1 MAGLTPPPQAAE
13 ALDRA
18 TAALNRGDRTQ
29 AQRLSAEAYRLGRGH
44 PEILLRHA
52 GILGACGAIDDSRRV
67 YEELLAI
74 APGHGGALAGLGALL
89 AAEGRHDE
97 AVAHLEQSRAQQ
109 PGSLEIAFQ
118 LANALRQAGR
128 LEEAA
133 EEYQAMLAR
142 APQLVPVQINLGAL
156 LLTLGRAGEALA
168 VLRQAARAAPSH
180 PFVWSNLA
188 AAHLLV
194 GDLEPAVSAARRAVE
209 LAPENPQA
217 RVTLGN
223 ALSALKRPA
232 EARACF
238 DAALE
243 RDPENREALIALA
256 NVADAADDFETAVD
270 FFQRALTLSPQ
281 DPCTL
286 GSLYMLLR
294 RTCRWAEAEEA
305 GARLDRLPFA
315 TSNTPAEPVMT
326 SVTRSP
332 DTARNFAVARAWGR
346 SIEEKMG
353 RNRSSPPAGPR
364 ERLTIGYLSYDLRD
378 HAIGQLVRSLFSQH
392 ARDGFRILGFSYGP
406 NDGSP
411 YRRHFE
417 QSFDRFIDL
426 APISHEAAAAAI
438 RDEGVDILVDL
449 TGHTKGNRL
458 EICALRPA
466 PLQVTWLGFPG
477 TTGAAFIDYILT
489 DRVLTRQDE
498 ERCYSEAPVFLPH
511 SYQANDRWQ
520 EIAADAGLRNDHGL
534 PEGAFVFAALVNSYK
549 IDAPVFDCWMRI
561 LQAVPGSVLWLLCR
575 LETVMARLRAEAAER
590 GIDPERLIFAP
601 FLAKADHLARLAH
614 ADLALDTRVY
624 TGHTTTS
631 DCLFAGLPVV
641 TAEGHHFASR
651 VSESLL
657 CAVGLPHLVAPDLA
671 AYETLALDLAR
682 DTDALATE
690 RRTLEE
696 KRLRTPLFDTGQ
708 TARDLERA
716 YRAMWARAEQ
726 GLPPAPIDVAALP
739 E

>member
-1 MAGLTPPPQAAE
+1 MNPGKDPAVVIRQAV
-13 ALDRA
+13 
-18 TAALNRGDRTQ
+18 AALKSGDREL
-29 AQRLSAEAYRLGRGH
+29 ARRLSTEAYRLGRQN
-44 PEILLRHA
+44 PEIVIFHA
-52 GILGACGAIDDSRRV
+52 GVLADCGAIAESRRV
-67 YEELLAI
+67 YQELLAI
-74 APGHGGALAGLGALL
+74 APGHGGALAGFGALL
-89 AAEGRHDE
+89 AAEGRYEE
-97 AVAHLEQSRAQQ
+97 AIAHLEQSRARQ
-109 PGSLEIAFQ
+109 PDAPEIAFQ
-118 LANALRQAGR
+118 LANALRLAGR
-128 LEEAA
+128 PEEAA
-133 EEYQAMLAR
+133 EHYRAMLER
-142 APQLVPVQINLGAL
+142 APNLVPVQINLGAL
-156 LLTLGRAGEALA
+156 LLTLGLAGEAEA
-168 VLRQAARAAPSH
+168 VLKRTARAAPSH

-188 AAHLLV
+188 AAHLLL
-194 GDLEPAVSAARRAVE
+194 GDLDPAVSAARRAID
-209 LAPENPQA
+209 LAPGNPQPQ
-217 RVTLGN
+217 VILGN
-223 ALSALKRPA
+223 ALSALKRPV

-238 DAALE
+238 EAALE

-256 NVADAADDFETAVD
+256 NLADAADDFEIAVD
-270 FFQRALTLSPQ
+270 YFQRALALAPD

-286 GSLYMLLR
+286 GSLFMLLR
-294 RTCRWAEAEEA
+294 RTCRWAEAEAA
-305 GARLDRLPFA
+305 GARLDRLPLGGG
-315 TSNTPAEPVMT
+315 STPAEPVMT
-326 SVTRSP
+326 SVTRSADP
-332 DTARNFAVARAWGR
+332 GRNFQVAQAWAR

-353 RNRSSPPAGPR
+353 RDRPRPPAAPR
-364 ERLTIGYLSYDLRD
+364 ERLTIGYLSYDFRD
-378 HAIGQLVRSLFSQH
+378 HAIGQLVRGLFAQH
-392 ARDGFRILGFSYGP
+392 DRGGFEILGLSYGP
-406 NDGSP
+406 DDGSA

-417 QSFDRFIDL
+417 ETFDRFIDL
-426 APISHEAAAAAI
+426 APMSHEAAAAAI
-438 RDEGVDILVDL
+438 RSEGVDILVDL

-477 TTGAAFIDYILT
+477 TTGATFIDYIVT
-489 DRVLTRQDE
+489 DRVLTPPDE
-498 ERCYSEAPVFLPH
+498 EQCYSEAPVFLPH

-641 TAEGHHFASR
+641 TAEGRHFASR

-657 CAVGLPHLVAPDLA
+657 RAVGLPQLVAADLD
-671 AYETLALDLAR
+671 AYESLALDLAR
-682 DTDALATE
+682 DAEALARE
-690 RRTLEE
+690 RRMLAE
-696 KRLRTPLFDTGQ
+696 KRLTTPLFDTER

-716 YRAMWARAEQ
+716 YRAMWARAER
-726 GLPPAPIDVAALP
+726 GEPPAPIDLTLSGP
-739 E
+739 